1 MVTKTVNKP
10 NTTKNE
16 GESTRAWFNKAF
28 NNTNSPPELGVQLA
42 STPSNTA
49 KQKKVKFDTSAF
61 VFETPISKI
70 EEWVRLKH
78 EELDD
83 PEIPWPD
90 EREAYVLLC
99 MINELKFC
107 KTNNIETLLIN
118 AQESAIMQLFDKKT
132 KAKPKVKK

>member
-1 MVTKTVNKP
+1 MATKTIP
-10 NTTKNE
+10 NT
-16 GESTRAWFNKAF
+16 
-28 NNTNSPPELGVQLA
+28 Q
-42 STPSNTA
+42 
-49 KQKKVKFDTSAF
+49 QKKSTSPKPKFDTSAF
-61 VFETPISKI
+61 VFETPMSKI

-107 KTNNIETLLIN
+107 KANNIETLLIN
-118 AQESAIMQLFDKKT
+118 AQESAIMQLFDKKA
-132 KAKPKVKK
+132 KAKPKSKK